1 MSDDHSKDNPT
12 IIEFPKEDTDLKLST
27 ISQMFEDKFRILE
40 EFELELQHLTTEIV
54 EEEGDS
60 EHLRKDLDYILER
73 IKVTRMLHI
82 KLQGAVSDLQQT
94 FIHSLSEGTLCP
106 EESQRVTC
114 DLAELDKACKILD
127 SHIKKINDI
136 HNLIQYLEHDFRIS
150 EISQKIDTDCNPQQ
164 TLAELHQLQEEIQFD
179 EDWDHSDDN
188 MLFLKEI
195 QHQVGRAEEQIR
207 GESLDDLIKETTE
220 ILNNTL
226 TEEHPPSEKIITL
239 QSLLEG
245 LDLIEEYSFNDDSF
259 PLRKLPMYDNMMKQA
274 QSLYADIEESIN
286 QISNQLDPLAD
297 TLPGVKGI
305 MDNADDILDDIVYDL
320 EVGEDLDIQSF
331 IVSKYLL
338 EEQEE
343 SINTVLEKMFQF
355 TGIEDPVQYSHFQVA
370 LTRAQNI
377 RSQIYMQMET
387 TQNSFAEFIK
397 SQYLR
402 NKDILPDSDSLYRAT
417 AEALDGVPWE
427 YRDALEK
434 HLREHNE
441 DATYLLALQTALE
454 FKEDKTG
461 SFNINS
467 YADLM
472 EYNVPRSGNSLEV
485 LALSDFLNKPIFVFQ
500 DSYHSKEHWEV
511 FLSLNDLLIV
521 DEDIEPVLLFYNEE
535 GFYENLLPNE

>member
-40 EFELELQHLTTEIV
+40 ELELELQHLTTEIV

-320 EVGEDLDIQSF
+320 EVGEDLDIQAF

>member
-387 TQNSFAEFIK
+387 TQHSFAEFIK

>member
-40 EFELELQHLTTEIV
+40 ELELELQHLTTEIV